1 MDIRKALPKHK
12 TPTSDKDWDG
22 PKNEANLKTDQ
33 DLNYY
38 KRAYAWRDPDGDESK
53 KSSYKLIHH
62 EVSSD
67 GTPGAANIRA
77 CQTAIGVLNGARGG
91 VDIPDEDRQGV
102 WNHLAAHL
110 DDADVEPAPLRSKD
124 SETYQ
129 CECIECGYQFE
140 SEEHC
145 NEVRCPECGGKCR
158 RVERPGPGQNSKSII
173 GVGNSMQ
180 REVRTYDLDSL
191 EVRTGEDGESKKIR
205 GHAAVFNMLSE
216 DLGGFREIIEP
227 GTFASA
233 IKRDDV
239 RALFNHDP
247 NYILGRN
254 KAGTLTL
261 EEDEK
266 GLGSEI
272 DPPDTQYA
280 RDLMVSIERGDIS
293 QMSFAFNIDGKKGEW
308 WEVDGEKVKDFMAV
322 VDAMWDGKQHDI
334 IRHVVKAHLYDISP
348 VTYPAYPQTDVK
360 VRSGLAAAGIDYESL
375 SETLAKVRRGE
386 GLSEEEKL
394 TLVKAGETIRGMVP
408 EEAEPG
414 RGGTPGNEGYI
425 RWLGKLRREL
435 ELAELE

>member
-1 MDIRKALPKHK
+1 MKLRKALPKHE

-33 DLNYY
+33 DLDYY
-38 KRAYAWRDPDGDESK
+38 KKAYAWRDPDGDESK

-62 EVSSD
+62 EVSGD
-67 GTPGAANIRA
+67 GTPGAANIRG
-77 CQTAIGVLNGARGG
+77 CQSAIGALNGARGG

-110 DDADVEPAPLRSKD
+110 EDADVEPAPLRS
-124 SETYQ
+124 SRETYQ
-129 CECIECGYQFE
+129 
-140 SEEHC
+140 
-145 NEVRCPECGGKCR
+145 GGIPVK
-158 RVERPGPGQNSKSII
+158 
-173 GVGNSMQ
+173 

-205 GHAAVFNMLSE
+205 GHAAVFNKLSE

-227 GTFASA
+227 GAFTSA

-266 GLGSEI
+266 GLAIEI

-280 RDLMVSIERGDIS
+280 RDLMVSIERRDIS
-293 QMSFAFNIDGKKGEW
+293 QMSFAFNIDGKKGER
-308 WEVDGEKVKDFMAV
+308 WEVDGEEVKDFMAV
-322 VDAMWDGKQHDI
+322 VDAMLDGKQHDI
-334 IRHVVKAHLYDISP
+334 IRYVIKARLYDTSP

-360 VRSGLAAAGIDYESL
+360 VRSGLAAAGIDYETL

-386 GLSEEEKL
+386 NLNEEEKL
-394 TLVKAGETIRGMVP
+394 MLVKASETIRGMVP
-408 EEAEPG
+408 EETEPG
-414 RGGTPGNEGYI
+414 GGGTPGNEGYVH
-425 RWLGKLRREL
+425 RLGKLRREL